1 MSEDQLQEKSTPGK
15 YVFGAFP
22 LYEHKTPEFRESNGY
37 PYIKYGDDNSYPDYL
52 VYLYNRSAIHN
63 AIVNGKTRFILGR
76 GWQPAEGAKDA
87 NLSRFMGRVNPS
99 DTLNDLTYKTILDR
113 LIFGGYAL
121 RVLWMGGKI
130 TTIYHQP
137 FQTIR
142 TNVEQTE
149 YYVSKEWTRDQST
162 KARFKAGA
170 KLPDDVRMVKPF
182 DPTNPVGEQILYIC
196 DYRPMLKIYPLPEY
210 IPANAAIETDVEID
224 NFHLNNIKSGFAAGT
239 MITLFN
245 GKPAPEQQKKVER
258 DLKDKFF
265 GTDNAG
271 EGVIY
276 YAELNETPPLITPL
290 RSNELDKQYD
300 QLAKSTIEKI
310 FIGHNVTSPM
320 LFGVK
325 TEGQL
330 GGRSEMDIA
339 WELMNINYVDPRR
352 QQFESDFNYVLQ
364 FAGMTTPV
372 ELQPLKGLNM
382 EISEQMIAANL
393 TREEQREL
401 ISDALGIELKEVVNQ
416 PQALSKDKIEEF
428 ESILINKFS
437 QLGISPEGLEFADIK
452 ISDDDKK
459 LINYIKGKDT
469 IDITK
474 AKKDLGIDVE
484 KILKRLIE
492 NNVVQAQIVS
502 GKIVDIKDI
511 QEPEQGVE
519 VVTMWKYS
527 GPQDDKNRSFC
538 AKMLR
543 LGKLYTREE
552 IDQLNNEM
560 QEYNTDVWKYR
571 GGWYTV
577 PDTDGLLHTP
587 YCRHSWN
594 QVLVKRNK

>member
-1 MSEDQLQEKSTPGK
+1 MTEVAQHEKPIQDK

-22 LYEHKTPEFRESNGY
+22 LYEHKTPEFREINGY
-37 PYIKYGDDNSYPDYL
+37 PYIRYGDDNSYPDYL

-76 GWQPAEGAKDA
+76 GWQPVDGVNDA
-87 NLSRFMGRVNPS
+87 NLKRFLGRVNPS
-99 DTLNDLTYKTILDR
+99 DTLNDLTYKCILDR
-113 LIFGGYAL
+113 LIFGGYGL

-142 TNVEQTE
+142 TNLDQSE
-149 YYVSKEWTRDQST
+149 YYISKEWTRDMST
-162 KARFKAGA
+162 KARFKTNA
-170 KLPDDVRMVKPF
+170 KMPEDVRMVKPF
-182 DPTNPVGEQILYIC
+182 DPTTGNGEQLLYIC

-245 GKPAPEQQKKVER
+245 GKPAPEQQKKTER

-352 QQFESDFNYVLQ
+352 QQMESDFNYVLQ
-364 FAGMTTPV
+364 FAGQNTQI

-382 EISEQMIAANL
+382 EISESMITANL
-393 TREEQREL
+393 TREEQREI
-401 ISDALGIELKEVVNQ
+401 ISDALGIELKEVINQ
-416 PQALSKDKIEEF
+416 PQQLSKDKIDEF
-428 ESILINKFS
+428 EGILINRFS
-437 QLGISPEGLEFADIK
+437 QLGISQDGIEFADIK
-452 ISDDDKK
+452 ISDDDQK
-459 LINYIKGKDT
+459 LINYLKGKET
-469 IDITK
+469 IDIAK
-474 AKKDLGIDVE
+474 AKKDLKIDVE

-492 NNVVQAQIVS
+492 NNVIQAQITS
-502 GKIVDIKDI
+502 DKIVKIKDI
-511 QEPEQGVE
+511 QEPEIGVE

-527 GPQDDKNRSFC
+527 GPQDDKNRDFC

-543 LGKLYTREE
+543 LNRLYTREE

-577 PDTDGLLHTP
+577 PNTDGLLHTP

-594 QVLVKRNK
+594 QVLVKRQR

>member
-1 MSEDQLQEKSTPGK
+1 MTEDQQQGKSTPDK

-22 LYEHKTPEFRESNGY
+22 LYEHKTPEFRESAGY
-37 PYIKYGDDNSYPDYL
+37 PYVKYGDNNDYPDYL

-63 AIVNGKTRFILGR
+63 AIVNGKTRFILGQ
-76 GWQPAEGAKDA
+76 GWQAEGDKKDA
-87 NLSRFMGRVNPS
+87 NLQRFLNRVNPS
-99 DTLNDLTYKTILDR
+99 DTLNDLTYKAILDR

-121 RVLWMGGKI
+121 RVLWLGGKI
-130 TTIYHQP
+130 TTIYHEP
-137 FQTIR
+137 FQKVR
-142 TNVEQTE
+142 TNVDNNE
-149 YYVSKEWTRDQST
+149 YYISKEWTRDQST
-162 KARFKAGA
+162 KARFKSGQ
-170 KLPDDVRMVKPF
+170 KLPEDVRMVKPF
-182 DPTNPVGEQILYIC
+182 DPTNPVGEQLLYVT

-210 IPANAAIETDVEID
+210 IASNAAIETDVEID

-276 YAELNETPPLITPL
+276 YAELNETKPEITPL

-310 FIGHNVTSPM
+310 FIGHNVSSPM
-320 LFGVK
+320 LFGLK

-339 WELMNINYVDPRR
+339 WELMNINYVEPRR
-352 QQFESDFNYVLQ
+352 QQFEADFNYVIQ
-364 FAGMTTPV
+364 FAGQNTPI
-372 ELQPLKGLNM
+372 ELKPLQGLKM
-382 EISEQMIAANL
+382 EISESMITANL
-393 TREEQREL
+393 TRDEQREL
-401 ISDALGIELKEVVNQ
+401 IADALGIELQTVVTAPTQ
-416 PQALSKDKIEEF
+416 LSKDKIDEF
-428 ESILINKFS
+428 EGILINKFS
-437 QLGISPEGLEFADIK
+437 QLGISKDGLEFADIK
-452 ISDDDKK
+452 ISDDDQK
-459 LINYIKGKDT
+459 LINYLKGKKT
-469 IDITK
+469 IDIK
-474 AKKDLGIDVE
+474 EAKKALKIDVE

-492 NNVVQAQIVS
+492 NNVIQAEQTGGQV
-502 GKIVDIKDI
+502 KIKDI

-519 VVTMWKYS
+519 VVTMWQYS
-527 GPQDDKNRSFC
+527 GPQDEKNRTFC
-538 AKMLR
+538 AKMLKLNR
-543 LGKLYTREE
+543 LYSREE

-560 QEYNTDVWKYR
+560 EEYNTDVWKYR

-594 QVLVKRNK
+594 QVLVKRPKI